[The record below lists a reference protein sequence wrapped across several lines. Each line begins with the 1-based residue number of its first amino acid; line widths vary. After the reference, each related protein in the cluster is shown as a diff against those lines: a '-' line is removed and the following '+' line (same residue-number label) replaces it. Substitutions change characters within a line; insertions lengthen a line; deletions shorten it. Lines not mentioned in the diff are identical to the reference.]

1 MSDFVVQTVTISLE
15 VSDKEYGN
23 GTSRF
28 INLKGRYQEGG
39 IPLEEI
45 AEVMDDSLDMFLAA
59 WKSLLAAKFSQ
70 GIIAGAALKEKID
83 NAITQTAKVKA
94 YLRRKED
101 GTGPNPAEQP
111 SNQ

>member
-1 MSDFVVQTVTISLE
+1 MSDFVIQTVTISLE

-39 IPLEEI
+39 IPLEGI

-59 WKSLLAAKFSQ
+59 WKSLLLPSSPK
-70 GIIAGAALKEKID
+70 ALSPG
-83 NAITQTAKVKA
+83 QH
-94 YLRRKED
+94 
-101 GTGPNPAEQP
+101 
-111 SNQ
+111 